1 MVGVSRYHAAVPSPS
16 HHGGEQPATVELPLP
31 GEGSGGVWRTGADGR
46 WHVALWWEPLPTEAL
61 TAWAHR
67 PGCGA
72 VVAFAGT
79 TRSHGLTPEG
89 GVRTGVTQLD
99 YEAYEGPALERMAT
113 IAASVLDQWSDCGAV
128 VVAHRLGPVPLG
140 ESSVLVVVATPH
152 REAAFAA
159 TRYAIDTT
167 KATVPIWKR
176 EHHAGGVD
184 WGADTT
190 SLVDP
195 PDAVPP
201 ADPGGGAVVRPST
214 AVADTGDA
222 ARRAAAAGSEPPRGG
237 ESATP
242 DPPEHS
248 WAT

>member
-1 MVGVSRYHAAVPSPS
+1 MTSPS
-16 HHGGEQPATVELPLP
+16 QHGGDQPDRAEPPLP
-31 GEGSGGVWRTGADGR
+31 GSGSGGSWRTDADGR
-46 WHVALWWEPLPTEAL
+46 WHVALWRERLPTEAL

-79 TRSHGLTPEG
+79 TRDHGLAPDG
-89 GVRTGVTQLD
+89 GIRTGVTQLD
-99 YEAYEGPALERMAT
+99 YEAYEGPALDRMA
-113 IAASVLDQWSDCGAV
+113 AVAHSVFEQWPGCGAV

-140 ESSVLVVVATPH
+140 EASVLVVVAAPH
-152 REAAFAA
+152 RDAAFAA
-159 TRYAIDTT
+159 ARHAIDAT

-176 EHHAGGVD
+176 EHHDAGVD
-184 WGADTT
+184 WGADAT

-195 PDAVPP
+195 DGA
-201 ADPGGGAVVRPST
+201 GGPVGSGAAAVVRERTP
-214 AVADTGDA
+214 VADTGGA
-222 ARRAAAAGSEPPRGG
+222 ARRAAAAGGDPSHGG